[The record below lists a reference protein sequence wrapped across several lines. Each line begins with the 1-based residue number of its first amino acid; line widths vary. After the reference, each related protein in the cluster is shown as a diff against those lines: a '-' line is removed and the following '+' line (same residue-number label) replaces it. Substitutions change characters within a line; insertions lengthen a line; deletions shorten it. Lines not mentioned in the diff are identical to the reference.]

1 MLLIWAAKIPIPA
14 VYLRGSAVVRHLLHK
29 PRFQRVSLH
38 KTVLIPYLWKKSQ
51 EMNLHEYQAKELL
64 KRYKVP
70 VQEGFA
76 CSTAHEAEEAY
87 RQIKNEFG
95 SSFAVVKAQIHAGGR
110 GKGAIKE
117 NGTNGVKVGKNL
129 EEVTDYAKKI
139 LGGTLVTLQTGPAG
153 KVVNKVLV
161 AQDIYYDGPSE
172 RKEFYLSI
180 LLDRATGQ
188 NVIMYSTEG
197 GMNIEDVAHDTPE
210 KIFREWVHPSGGLLP
225 FQARKIAFNLG
236 VKGDAFKN
244 MVKFVTNVYNAYVGL
259 DCSML
264 EINPLFKAADDKIV
278 AVDCKM
284 NLDDNALTRHPDLAA
299 LRDLSEEDPTE
310 VEAGQFNLNFVKL
323 DGNVGCM
330 VNGAGLAMATMDM
343 IKLSGGEPAN
353 FLDVGGTANAQTV
366 EAGFKII
373 MKDPNVKAILINI
386 FGGIVRCDR
395 VASGVIEAY
404 KNLGNIEIPII
415 VRLQGTNAVEAKK
428 LIDESGLKVQSAILL
443 SEAADLVKQAV
454 A

>member
-1 MLLIWAAKIPIPA
+1 
-14 VYLRGSAVVRHLLHK
+14 
-29 PRFQRVSLH
+29 
-38 KTVLIPYLWKKSQ
+38 
-51 EMNLHEYQAKELL
+51 MNLHEYQAKELL
-64 KRYKVP
+64 KKFSVP
-70 VQEGFA
+70 VQEGIA
-76 CSTAHEAEEAY
+76 CGNVGEAENAY
-87 RQIKNEFG
+87 KQIHTQYG
-95 SSFAVVKAQIHAGGR
+95 SKFAVLKAQIHAGGR
-110 GKGAIKE
+110 GKGKIE
-117 NGTNGVKVGKNL
+117 GTEQRGVAVAKSAEDLTAMAGKL
-129 EEVTDYAKKI
+129 
-139 LGGTLVTLQTGPAG
+139 LGGTLVTIQTGPAG

-161 AQDIYYDGPSE
+161 AQDVYYEGPNPV
-172 RKEFYLSI
+172 KEFYLSV
-180 LLDRATGQ
+180 LLDRTKGR

-210 KIFREWVHPSGGLLP
+210 KIFREWIHPSGMLQP

-236 VKGDAFKN
+236 LSGEAFKN
-244 MVKFVTNVYNAYVGL
+244 CVKFVTNLYNAYVSL

-264 EINPLFKAADDKIV
+264 EINPLFKTSDEKII

-284 NLDDNALTRHPDLAA
+284 SIDDNSLLRHPDVSAQ
-299 LRDLSEEDPTE
+299 RDLTEEDPTE
-310 VEAGQFNLNFVKL
+310 VEAGNFGLNFVKL

-366 EAGFKII
+366 EAGFRII
-373 MKDPNVKAILINI
+373 MKDPKVKAILINI

-395 VASGVIEAY
+395 VAQGVIDAY
-404 KNLGNIEIPII
+404 KSIGTINIPII
-415 VRLQGTNAVEAKK
+415 VRLQGTNADVAKK

-443 SEAADLVKQAV
+443 SEAAMLVNKAI